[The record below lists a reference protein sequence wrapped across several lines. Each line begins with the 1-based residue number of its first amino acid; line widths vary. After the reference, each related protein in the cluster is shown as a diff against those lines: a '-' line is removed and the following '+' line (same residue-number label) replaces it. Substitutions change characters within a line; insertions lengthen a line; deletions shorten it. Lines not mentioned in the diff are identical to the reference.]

1 MQFHQR
7 GPKGRIDLILL
18 NESINHPPS
27 ETIQMETMTLNKDQ
41 EAAIMQAKVD
51 RLTTQLIAE
60 LVEQLEK
67 IGATEDTPIRCLGNK
82 PLSELKEWLGEE
94 ELVTIYPKSVYQ
106 IKDRKPEEQ
115 HGNDKGLVMY
125 GYESTSDFGNVHFRW
140 SSSRWDCIPDD
151 ATHWHMCYDTPPLEE
166 RNE

>member
-1 MQFHQR
+1 MNKEQLKAR
-7 GPKGRIDLILL
+7 LISDIENDIDAAILL
-18 NESINHPPS
+18 QESINHPPS

-82 PLSELKEWLGEE
+82 PLSELKEWIEE
-94 ELVTIYPKSVYQ
+94 DE
-106 IKDRKPEEQ
+106 
-115 HGNDKGLVMY
+115 
-125 GYESTSDFGNVHFRW
+125 
-140 SSSRWDCIPDD
+140 
-151 ATHWHMCYDTPPLEE
+151 
-166 RNE
+166 